1 MIYEGIYWVGTAKVI
16 IEGKG
21 SGYKGSIVK
30 YYTINP
36 KRAAV
41 STVKA
46 ARRKMTVRAKT
57 KVGKTGGSHYQIRY
71 RMKGSKKW
79 KLAKTA
85 KQTITIRKLKKGKKY
100 QVQIRAYTKTDGKT
114 YYGAW
119 STVKTSRAI
128 K

>member
-1 MIYEGIYWVGTAKVI
+1 
-16 IEGKG
+16 
-21 SGYKGSIVK
+21 
-30 YYTINP
+30 
-36 KRAAV
+36 
-41 STVKA
+41 
-46 ARRKMTVRAKT
+46 MTVRAKT
-57 KVGKTGGSHYQIRY
+57 KVGKTGVSHYQIRY

-79 KLAKTA
+79 KLAKTT